1 MTEWTEWTTDAELGA
16 ALVDLGA
23 HVSVPQHS
31 LWLRVH
37 ARLDER
43 ETRRGAWPLWAVA
56 AAVIAVITIAIVS
69 IAPARHAIADLLG
82 IGATQ
87 VQHVERLPSTEPS
100 PALPSTGDRAALA
113 RQLAQHHLFAP
124 DAALVGEPVAWRVN
138 PNRET
143 VVAYDEVTFSQRA
156 LTGATPSIKRYASG
170 ANVEFVE
177 VGDEFGVF
185 VGGEHTRTID
195 GRTFRSANA
204 LIWTQGG
211 SELRLEGDL
220 AVSQMLTIAGSVT
233 RAG

>member
-1 MTEWTEWTTDAELGA
+1 M
-16 ALVDLGA
+16 
-23 HVSVPQHS
+23 
-31 LWLRVH
+31 
-37 ARLDER
+37 
-43 ETRRGAWPLWAVA
+43 
-56 AAVIAVITIAIVS
+56 
-69 IAPARHAIADLLG
+69 
-82 IGATQ
+82 
-87 VQHVERLPSTEPS
+87 
-100 PALPSTGDRAALA
+100 
-113 RQLAQHHLFAP
+113 
-124 DAALVGEPVAWRVN
+124 GEPVAWRVD
-138 PNRET
+138 PNGET

-177 VGDEFGVF
+177 VGDELGVF

-204 LIWTQGG
+204 LIWTQSG